1 MSPTT
6 GAASAAPTSHASNS
20 LLLSKG
26 VSRLEITLKL
36 TTAILALAAG
46 VYTYLGV
53 RELLNGSPT
62 MVFFAAVIYSVAV
75 SVGIYA
81 FWIFLMQFMPHVVDR
96 TGRALMFGCM
106 LLGSLM
112 IVAMSSWLNASAL
125 AGAPRSSSIWRS
137 PCRTI
142 PAIST
147 SANTNA
153 IAAQGLLPDIQLAS
167 ARFSKLADAERAG
180 SLTGTAGSGTVV
192 QLLTQMSGQLD
203 SLGQEV
209 QASGKRVS
217 GTVRTGRQES
227 REDARADL
235 RPRTDRGAQRRI
247 RVGVAGADGR
257 DRQSAADLGGAC
269 REARGGFADIGLHRA
284 GRRRPTAD
292 LAERQTAVV
301 GKVESSIAAQAASL
315 RRPPT
320 RSWRCRASSRHGSS
334 RCRPPKRAAL
344 CRRLHSELG
353 RRDLDRPDAGGAGAD
368 PVRRACRD
376 PARRASGSQRIRH
389 DGGRTGRGDADGARG
404 CGSATDSAVEEIE
417 TAPDARTRRGIRGI
431 GRERHRAV
439 GGAANQIAPRH
450 AGYLAT
456 VSARVHDFL
465 ADNPDEAMLR
475 WLFPQCRHGDGHR
488 ARGSISPA

>member
-1 MSPTT
+1 MPTT
-6 GAASAAPTSHASNS
+6 NDLAAPAATARASNS

-26 VSRLEITLKL
+26 VARLEVTLKL

-62 MVFFAAVIYSVAV
+62 TVFFAAVIYSVAV

-125 AGAPRSSSIWRS
+125 AGAA
-137 PCRTI
+137 
-142 PAIST
+142 AIQQHLAIT
-147 SANTNA
+147 VQNYTRDLDTANSNA

-167 ARFSKLADAERAG
+167 SRFSRLADAERAG

-217 GTVRTGRQES
+217 ALFEQGGKHLAKM
-227 REDARADL
+227 REL
-235 RPRTDRGAQRRI
+235 ISDRGPISTRSDAFATESLALS
-247 RVGVAGADGR
+247 GVITNLQQTSVAPAVKRAATSLSSGFIAPAAGGR
-257 DRQSAADLGGAC
+257 
-269 REARGGFADIGLHRA
+269 
-284 GRRRPTAD
+284 TTD
-292 LAERQTAVV
+292 LADRQTAVV

-315 RRPPT
+315 SEAADKILALPRVEPARFQTMSPAEAVLRYAGDFIPSWAGAISIDLMPAVLVLILCVVHAAIRREELPVF
-320 RSWRCRASSRHGSS
+320 SASDMTAGELV
-334 RCRPPKRAAL
+334 AAL
-344 CRRLHSELG
+344 QM
-353 RRDLDRPDAGGAGAD
+353 
-368 PVRRACRD
+368 
-376 PARRASGSQRIRH
+376 AR
-389 DGGRTGRGDADGARG
+389 
-404 CGSATDSAVEEIE
+404 EIE
-417 TAPDARTRRGIRGI
+417 ETRRVAPVEAIETSAGTL
-431 GRERHRAV
+431 EP
-439 GGAANQIAPRH
+439 GAAPAVDENVTS
-450 AGYLAT
+450 LS
-456 VSARVHDFL
+456 SARH
-465 ADNPDEAMLR
+465 
-475 WLFPQCRHGDGHR
+475 
-488 ARGSISPA
+488 IK

>member
-1 MSPTT
+1 MPTT
-6 GAASAAPTSHASNS
+6 NDLAAPAATARASNS

-26 VSRLEITLKL
+26 VARLEITLKL

-62 MVFFAAVIYSVAV
+62 TVFFAAVIYSVAV

-125 AGAPRSSSIWRS
+125 AGAA
-137 PCRTI
+137 
-142 PAIST
+142 AIQQHLAIT
-147 SANTNA
+147 VQNYTRDLDTANSNA

-167 ARFSKLADAERAG
+167 SRFSRLADAERAG

-217 GTVRTGRQES
+217 ALFEQGGKHLAKM
-227 REDARADL
+227 REL
-235 RPRTDRGAQRRI
+235 ISDRGPISTRSDAFATESLALS
-247 RVGVAGADGR
+247 GVITNLQQTSVAPAVKRAATSLSSGFIAPAAGGR
-257 DRQSAADLGGAC
+257 
-269 REARGGFADIGLHRA
+269 
-284 GRRRPTAD
+284 TTD
-292 LAERQTAVV
+292 LADRQTAVV

-315 RRPPT
+315 SEAADKILALPRVEPARFQTMSPAEAVLRYAGDFIPSWAGAISIDLMPAVLVLILCVVHAAIRREGIPAF
-320 RSWRCRASSRHGSS
+320 SASGMTAGELV
-334 RCRPPKRAAL
+334 AAL
-344 CRRLHSELG
+344 QMAREVEEARRVA
-353 RRDLDRPDAGGAGAD
+353 RPDVVEPAGD
-368 PVRRACRD
+368 E
-376 PARRASGSQRIRH
+376 PAPA
-389 DGGRTGRGDADGARG
+389 A
-404 CGSATDSAVEEIE
+404 ATAAEENV
-417 TAPDARTRRGIRGI
+417 TS
-431 GRERHRAV
+431 
-439 GGAANQIAPRH
+439 
-450 AGYLAT
+450 LS
-456 VSARVHDFL
+456 SARHTK
-465 ADNPDEAMLR
+465 
-475 WLFPQCRHGDGHR
+475 
-488 ARGSISPA
+488 